1 MRKQRRSNFTEEE
14 KQLLTNE
21 YMPNDIAAFIIE
33 ANTKT
38 IENAKHRY
46 KYSESCKAA
55 SKKNREKMKKENIE
69 NFKKTHGCYNFWT
82 QAMVDYILNSTDTDK
97 EQARKL
103 GKTIYAVQKKRQR
116 ELAKQERNEANES

>member
-1 MRKQRRSNFTEEE
+1 
-14 KQLLTNE
+14 
-21 YMPNDIAAFIIE
+21 
-33 ANTKT
+33 
-38 IENAKHRY
+38 
-46 KYSESCKAA
+46 
-55 SKKNREKMKKENIE
+55 MKKENIE
-69 NFKKTHGCYNFWT
+69 NFKKAHGCYNFWT